1 MTEKHVFYD
10 ELGNEIEFLVKAKFS
25 LDDTDYVALLNA
37 DQLDTM
43 TYLLKLELDENGE
56 PIFVTIDD
64 EDEFEDVKSA
74 YEELSKEHLQ

>member
-43 TYLLKLELDENGE
+43 TYLLKLELDQDGE

-64 EDEFEDVKSA
+64 EEEFEEVKSA
-74 YEELSKEHLQ
+74 YEELSREHLQ

>member
-43 TYLLKLELDENGE
+43 TYLLKLELDQDGE

-64 EDEFEDVKSA
+64 EEEFEEVKSA
-74 YEELSKEHLQ
+74 YEELSREHLK

>member
-64 EDEFEDVKSA
+64 EEEFDEVKSA

>member
-64 EDEFEDVKSA
+64 EEEFEEVKSA
-74 YEELSKEHLQ
+74 YEELSREHLQ

>member
-1 MTEKHVFYD
+1 MTEKHVFHD

-43 TYLLKLELDENGE
+43 TYLLKLELDQDGE

-64 EDEFEDVKSA
+64 EEEFEEVKSA
-74 YEELSKEHLQ
+74 YEELSREHLQ

>member
-37 DQLDTM
+37 DQMDTM
-43 TYLLKLELDENGE
+43 TYLLRLELDDIGD

-64 EDEFEDVKSA
+64 EEEFDEVKTA
-74 YEELSKEHLQ
+74 YEELSKKHLQ

>member
-43 TYLLKLELDENGE
+43 TYLLKLELDDDGE

-64 EDEFEDVKSA
+64 EEEFEEVKSA